1 MKTNNKTIRRLF
13 SKHIIRFFTV
23 ALITLVSIS
32 FIYGILEVESKI
44 KTAMNDFYIE
54 HSMHDIYIK
63 SKKPMGFSKTDIE
76 KIENEYGKDN
86 IEKSFCYELE
96 IDSKITRVY
105 SYDLESSI
113 NQLELIEGTFPTK
126 PNEVV
131 VERKTK
137 IIDGYDVGDKVSL
150 QGMEYTV
157 TGIVYNPLFIMVQEE
172 PSFTDQDRPI
182 ENVIYFNQSPFM
194 VNDISIKLDNLSE
207 ILIYSKDYEDIIDA
221 EKEKLS
227 LVFNEEDAS
236 ILSLYENAG
245 FFSLKEYSEKVSL
258 IGVVFVVF
266 FLLITVLVIYSTMS
280 RLLDEE
286 RAQNACMKT
295 LGFSNYQIINKYLIF
310 TSFAIIIGAIAASIV
325 GTYFTVVI
333 YNAFNFQ
340 YEMPTYP
347 GEVNI
352 ILYSLVS
359 IAMLLVNIILIA
371 VVALKNV
378 NHDPAYL
385 LRPKSPKAGKK
396 VILERIGII
405 WNRLSFKYKST
416 CRNVLLFKS
425 RFFMTVISIMFSTML
440 VLAGMGLMD
449 CALKVKGAESLSLI
463 SIGLIVFSGVLCALV
478 IYNITNI
485 NVSERNREIA
495 TLMVLG
501 YRDNEVTG
509 YIYREIY
516 IMSAIGAIFGVP
528 CGYLF
533 MEFVFGLID
542 FGSVGDINWWT
553 WILSPLLTMVYSVL
567 STMMLRKKIIKT
579 DMNASL
585 KILE

>member
-1 MKTNNKTIRRLF
+1 MGNIYYEYAKKTKDLRR
-13 SKHIIRFFTV
+13 S
-23 ALITLVSIS
+23 
-32 FIYGILEVESKI
+32 
-44 KTAMNDFYIE
+44 D
-54 HSMHDIYIK
+54 
-63 SKKPMGFSKTDIE
+63 
-76 KIENEYGKDN
+76 
-86 IEKSFCYELE
+86 E
-96 IDSKITRVY
+96 IDI
-105 SYDLESSI
+105 I
-113 NQLELIEGTFPTK
+113 N
-126 PNEVV
+126 
-131 VERKTK
+131 
-137 IIDGYDVGDKVSL
+137 
-150 QGMEYTV
+150 
-157 TGIVYNPLFIMVQEE
+157 
-172 PSFTDQDRPI
+172 
-182 ENVIYFNQSPFM
+182 
-194 VNDISIKLDNLSE
+194 
-207 ILIYSKDYEDIIDA
+207 A
-221 EKEKLS
+221 EKEELS

-310 TSFAIIIGAIAASIV
+310 TSFAIIIGALAASIV

-352 ILYSLVS
+352 ILYSLTS
-359 IAMLLVNIILIA
+359 IGMLLVNIILIA

-528 CGYLF
+528 CGYVF